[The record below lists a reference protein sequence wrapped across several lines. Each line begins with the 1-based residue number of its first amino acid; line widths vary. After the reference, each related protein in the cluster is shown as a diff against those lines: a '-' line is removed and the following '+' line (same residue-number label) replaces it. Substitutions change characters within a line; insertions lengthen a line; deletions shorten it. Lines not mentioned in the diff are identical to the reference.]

1 MEREAAMLKGF
12 PDRDPKQ
19 AMVVGDAED
28 IMARIRAYVDAGVS
42 KFVLRPMG
50 ATDQAVYD
58 QTRLLVE
65 EIQPAI
71 DALNESG
78 IVPGAA
84 MEAAAAAD

>member
-1 MEREAAMLKGF
+1 
-12 PDRDPKQ
+12 
-19 AMVVGDAED
+19 VGDADD

-50 ATDQAVYD
+50 ATDQEVFE

-71 DALNESG
+71 DALNKSG
-78 IVPGAA
+78 VVPGAA
-84 MEAAAAAD
+84 LQEAAAD

>member
-1 MEREAAMLKGF
+1 
-12 PDRDPKQ
+12 
-19 AMVVGDAED
+19 
-28 IMARIRAYVDAGVS
+28 
-42 KFVLRPMG
+42 MG